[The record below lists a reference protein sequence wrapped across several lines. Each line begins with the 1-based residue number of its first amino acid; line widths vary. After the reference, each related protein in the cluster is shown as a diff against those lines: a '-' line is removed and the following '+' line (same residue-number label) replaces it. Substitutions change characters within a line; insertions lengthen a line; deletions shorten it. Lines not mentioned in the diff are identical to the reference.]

1 MGTFCFS
8 FESRNMVTVD
18 YMADDG
24 GDTYQEAIPDWV
36 FYPAAVVALGLVAW
50 VIYLVILFQRTSET
64 DKRLEQERLQKR
76 LEKKKDAP
84 KKRVPVAGVKKSSD
98 KLKRSPKP

>member
-1 MGTFCFS
+1 M
-8 FESRNMVTVD
+8 
-18 YMADDG
+18 
-24 GDTYQEAIPDWV
+24 
-36 FYPAAVVALGLVAW
+36 
-50 VIYLVILFQRTSET
+50 ILFQRTSET